1 MSKSKVSQ
9 TRSIDEVELPDAP
22 MFYKSASGGPYVSR
36 LGGGIDVRKN
46 MFNILETVDIKGV
59 VIPMETGAYTYYHTL
74 GYTPFV
80 IGSYIMRNATVAG
93 GIDYPEIHGFIPEDR
108 YPKYGGAIQHSVYIS
123 YADSSLVRIRV
134 ATDADTATYDFRLH
148 FLREKGLDEDS

>member
-1 MSKSKVSQ
+1 MKIYKTQ
-9 TRSIDEVELPDAP
+9 TMDEMELPDAP

-36 LGGGIDVRKN
+36 LGGGIDVKKN

-59 VIPMETGAYTYYHTL
+59 IKPADGTYTYYHEL

-80 IGSYIMRNATVAG
+80 IGSYIMRNATTSVG
-93 GIDYPEIHGFIPEDR
+93 TEFPSEISGLIPENR
-108 YPKYGGAIQHSVYIS
+108 HAKYGAALEHMIFIS
-123 YADSSLVRIRV
+123 YADSSIIKITLPL
-134 ATDADTATYDFRLH
+134 DPETAIFDFRLH